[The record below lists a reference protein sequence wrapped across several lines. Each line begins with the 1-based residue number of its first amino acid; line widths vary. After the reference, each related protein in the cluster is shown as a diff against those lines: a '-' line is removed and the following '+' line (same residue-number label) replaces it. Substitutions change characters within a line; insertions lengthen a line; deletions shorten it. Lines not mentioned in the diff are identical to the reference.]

1 MVLGEEFKKIDN
13 KEEGGRGCL
22 EVGDD
27 FFLEYIQNEDKH
39 FLSPLLFSGS
49 SRDFTRSPY

>member
-1 MVLGEEFKKIDN
+1 LVLGEEFKKIDN